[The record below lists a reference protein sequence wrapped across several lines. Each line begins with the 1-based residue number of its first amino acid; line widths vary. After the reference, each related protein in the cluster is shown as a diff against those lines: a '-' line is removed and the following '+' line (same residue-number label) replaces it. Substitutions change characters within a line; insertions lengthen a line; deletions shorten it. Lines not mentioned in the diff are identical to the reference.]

1 MSGESFEPIDSEAT
15 KTKRKVSV
23 VDAVCCVYFCAAA
36 KSPLLIAILT
46 ALDMDI
52 LIPEE
57 VVTEAGQKSF
67 ENLATHLARLKASAR
82 VKILPRLMLE
92 DERTDVLA
100 NVARVRGM
108 SQALA
113 ISSRKDLGEAVVIG
127 HAKHLADSG
136 HAVYVLI
143 DDQGGQVLASTEGL
157 EIITV
162 EMLLLAAVKLGLL
175 PAGRLQSTY
184 ESLRPFG
191 AGLPTWKAS
200 TLKSDYES
208 WRQAR
213 R

>member
-1 MSGESFEPIDSEAT
+1 VSDQSSEPLGSEAT
-15 KTKRKVSV
+15 KAKRKVSV

-36 KSPLLIAILT
+36 KSSLLIAILT
-46 ALDMDI
+46 ALDMEI

-136 HAVYVLI
+136 HDVYVLI
-143 DDQGGQVLASTEGL
+143 DDQG
-157 EIITV
+157 
-162 EMLLLAAVKLGLL
+162 
-175 PAGRLQSTY
+175 AGRRVPG
-184 ESLRPFG
+184 LRTPVGCRSRRFR
-191 AGLPTWKAS
+191 S
-200 TLKSDYES
+200 HRVD
-208 WRQAR
+208 AR
-213 R
+213 RLGRPDRSRYRGRPRVR

>member
-1 MSGESFEPIDSEAT
+1 MSGEPLDSGT
-15 KTKRKVSV
+15 TDRKFSV

-36 KSPLLIAILT
+36 KSGLLIAVLT
-46 ALDMDI
+46 RLDMEI

-57 VVTEAGQKSF
+57 VATEAGQKKSF
-67 ENLATHLARLKASAR
+67 EHLATHLARLKASTR
-82 VKILPRLMLE
+82 VKILPRLVLE

-113 ISSRKDLGEAVVIG
+113 ISSRRDLGEAVVIG

-136 HAVYVLI
+136 HHVYVLI
-143 DDQGGQVLASTEGL
+143 DDQGGQVLASAEGL

-162 EMLLLAAVKLGLL
+162 EMLLLAAVKLELL
-175 PAGRLQSTY
+175 PVGKLQSTY

-191 AGLPTWKAS
+191 SGLPTWKAS

-208 WRQAR
+208 WRRAR
-213 R
+213 A